1 MSDSPSGLSRRRFL
15 KGALLVG
22 AGGAG
27 VGLPLLTQLSA
38 AAWPAQQAQAT
49 PGATVAASGT
59 PAAGATPAIGQQPP
73 PPGGTTAQRMQQTAV
88 GAMRFLNQH
97 EAETVQAISGR
108 LIPSDDLGPG
118 AIEAGAVTYIDG
130 QLDSGWGYGA
140 RWYMQGPFTNGL
152 AGQGKQSP
160 LIPRDIYRI
169 GLKQLDAYTLKRYG
183 MAFKDLTTAQQD
195 ETLAAIE
202 KPPAGS
208 TVNQFFTGPTAGE
221 FFGTVLANVREGM
234 FADPLY
240 GGNQNMVG
248 WQLVGFPGAHFHY
261 NDVILLYGVPF
272 TEAPQSLAT
281 FVRTVGGAIVYPESM
296 KAEGPNSQG
305 SNSPG
310 MNMPGMSG
318 NGR

>member
-1 MSDSPSGLSRRRFL
+1 
-15 KGALLVG
+15 
-22 AGGAG
+22 
-27 VGLPLLTQLSA
+27 
-38 AAWPAQQAQAT
+38 
-49 PGATVAASGT
+49 
-59 PAAGATPAIGQQPP
+59 
-73 PPGGTTAQRMQQTAV
+73 MQQTAI

-108 LIPSDDLGPG
+108 FIPSDDLGPG
-118 AIEAGAVTYIDG
+118 AIEAGAVIYIDG

-140 RWYMQGPFTNGL
+140 RWYMQGPFMAGVP
-152 AGQGKQSP
+152 GQGKQSS
-160 LIPRDIYRI
+160 LNPRDIYRI
-169 GLKQLDAYTLKRYG
+169 GIRQLDAYTQQHYG
-183 MAFKDLTTAQQD
+183 KDFVDLTNALQD
-195 ETLAAIE
+195 ETLTALE

-208 TVNQFFTGPTAGE
+208 NVDQFFTAPTAGE

-281 FVRTVGGAIVYPESM
+281 FVRTVGGAVVYPEGT
-296 KAEGPNSQG
+296 AAQFAGHDHTRAGQ
-305 SNSPG
+305 
-310 MNMPGMSG
+310 
-318 NGR
+318 